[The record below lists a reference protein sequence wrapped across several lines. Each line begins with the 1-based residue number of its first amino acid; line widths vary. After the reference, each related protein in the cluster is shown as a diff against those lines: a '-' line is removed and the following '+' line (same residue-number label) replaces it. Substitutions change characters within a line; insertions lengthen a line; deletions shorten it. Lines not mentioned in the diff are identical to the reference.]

1 MTTSRPCA
9 SSGPPPERALV
20 RPAPS
25 RRFHLATDIGDLCS
39 IEWEDPI
46 DAIERCY
53 ELGWTDGL
61 PVVPPT
67 QERVQQFLD
76 YVGRSAE
83 EVIGSVR
90 ERRRQVPAGPQHVD
104 HAFDFQ
110 ATRTWCSRSQG
121 SAGTPPGGSGTRS
134 TWGSGLRWLSGGH
147 RR

>member
-1 MTTSRPCA
+1 M
-9 SSGPPPERALV
+9 
-20 RPAPS
+20 
-25 RRFHLATDIGDLCS
+25 ATDIGDLCS

-90 ERRRQVPAGPQHVD
+90 ERRRQVTVGKTGGQCGYGRRPARGPS
-104 HAFDFQ
+104 AC
-110 ATRTWCSRSQG
+110 RSRV
-121 SAGTPPGGSGTRS
+121 R
-134 TWGSGLRWLSGGH
+134 LSSYSH
-147 RR
+147 LV